1 MVVKKNKYF
10 LGIDAGSSFTK
21 LVVID
26 EANEQVYQNIL
37 KTLTRNKA
45 EEQNILEQIHN
56 DFSIKYNGVTGY
68 GRNYYKTADVIKTE
82 LYCASTGISKLFP
95 FDKNIIDIGG
105 EDVKVI
111 KSAANGKIQDFYMN
125 TRCAAGTGAFITEVA
140 ERAEIEFSQMS
151 SFAEKSK
158 TNRELNSFCTV
169 FAKTE
174 IMQWIFDDVPV
185 EDIAKG
191 IYISVINRIKKIP
204 MDKTLPIVL
213 IGGVAQFHSYFK
225 TIMEELLQQEVTVP
239 KNPQYINAFGAAIY
253 ASGLKN

>member
-1 MVVKKNKYF
+1 MNLKDKNYF
-10 LGIDAGSSFTK
+10 LGIDAGSSYTK

-26 EANEQVYQNIL
+26 ESHVPVYQNIL
-37 KTLTRNKA
+37 KTLTRNKT
-45 EEQNILEQIHN
+45 EEQNIIKRIHN
-56 DFSIKYNGVTGY
+56 DFSIRFIGVTGY
-68 GRNYYKTADVIKTE
+68 GRNYYKSADIVKTE
-82 LYCASTGISKLFP
+82 LYCASTGISKLYP

-140 ERAEIEFSQMS
+140 ERAEIELSKMS
-151 SFAEKSK
+151 DYAEKSI

-191 IYISVINRIKKIP
+191 IYISVVNRIKKIP
-204 MDKTLPIVL
+204 MDKSLPIVL

-225 TIMEELLQQEVTVP
+225 IIMEELLKQDVTVP
-239 KNPQYINAFGAAIY
+239 QNPQFINAFGAAIY
-253 ASGLKN
+253 AADLK